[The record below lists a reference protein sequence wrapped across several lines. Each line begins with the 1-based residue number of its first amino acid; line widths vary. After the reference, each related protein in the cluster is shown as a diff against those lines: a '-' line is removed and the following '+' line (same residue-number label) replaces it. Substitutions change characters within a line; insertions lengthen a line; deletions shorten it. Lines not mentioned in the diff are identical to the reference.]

1 MEKMSVIF
9 KDIFNDKKKRIVF
22 IDGVIL
28 LILLFILFIVFN
40 RDGSV
45 FVGVDNPDGVKII
58 NKYEEL
64 NDIETDDGRRYP
76 KVDISSNNKFVY
88 TNINEILNV
97 FNNDDSAVI
106 YFSYP
111 SCLYCRTAIQVLHDT
126 AKDMEIDKIYYMDVE
141 NRVDGYDKLLDILG
155 DKFVNNEN
163 NTREIFSP
171 LVIFVANGDIVSYRK
186 GTLFSQETP
195 YIALDQSQIDGLSE
209 IYRYGIMDVINAKS

>member
-1 MEKMSVIF
+1 MKKIKIF
-9 KDIFNDKKKRIVF
+9 LRDIFSDKKKKIMFIV
-22 IDGVIL
+22 IGVFLIIL
-28 LILLFILFIVFN
+28 IALIIVFN
-40 RDGSV
+40 GNGSN
-45 FVGVDNPDGVKII
+45 FVGVGNSDGREIM
-58 NKYEEL
+58 NEYEVL
-64 NDIETDDGRRYP
+64 NDIETEDGKVYP

-186 GTLFSQETP
+186 GTLFSQESP
-195 YIALDQSQIDGLSE
+195 YDEFDQSQIDGLSE
-209 IYRYGIMDVINAKS
+209 IFRYGIMDVINANG